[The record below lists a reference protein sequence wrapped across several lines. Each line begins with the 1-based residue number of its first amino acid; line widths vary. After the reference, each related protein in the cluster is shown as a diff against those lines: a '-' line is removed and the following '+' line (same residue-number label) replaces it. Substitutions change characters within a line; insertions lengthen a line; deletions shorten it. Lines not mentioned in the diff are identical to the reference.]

1 MPTPIIEEC
10 EQALSSAFSAR
21 TRILDAIQGILDYA
35 DADTWEGA
43 QATTWLTE
51 LEGYTGSARTSLGDP
66 FDEAVEDCRAEARRL
81 QSETVATAGS

>member
-1 MPTPIIEEC
+1 MPVPIIEEC
-10 EQALSSAFSAR
+10 EHALSSAFSAR
-21 TRILDAIQGILDYA
+21 TRILDVIQGILDYA

-51 LEGYTGSARTSLGDP
+51 LEGYTAAARTSLGDP

-81 QSETVATAGS
+81 QSATMTAAGT